1 LTIDCCDV
9 TSPYVFRCTCD
20 AAKARRSIGELRW
33 SLHVAR
39 LNYQQFG
46 GQLDTSHR
54 LLDMLADDDFGE
66 IRPVVT
72 MASPAAKR
80 AEAVKAAAIE
90 K

>member
-1 LTIDCCDV
+1 
-9 TSPYVFRCTCD
+9 
-20 AAKARRSIGELRW
+20 
-33 SLHVAR
+33 
-39 LNYQQFG
+39 
-46 GQLDTSHR
+46 
-54 LLDMLADDDFGE
+54 MLADDDFGE